1 MLYQTLFFT
10 GAIGFFAMV
19 LLGSFHGG
27 RGLGRHG
34 QHGHRGPHGR
44 HGSNLGKMGR
54 IKFLLAISPIDI
66 FAVCLG
72 IGAAGLLLP
81 KSLSTTLVLVVDLL
95 VGLVFDLAF
104 LKPILNFAMRFVS
117 TPSDGLEGMV
127 AKFATS
133 VSNFDSRGRGLVS
146 LVIDAEVKQL
156 LATLEE
162 NERGTAVKKGEQLI
176 VTGVDARRNTC
187 SVSRM

>member
-10 GAIGFFAMV
+10 GAIGFFALV
-19 LLGSFHGG
+19 FLGTFHGT
-27 RGLGRHG
+27 RGLGK
-34 QHGHRGPHGR
+34 HGR
-44 HGSNLGKMGR
+44 HGHHGHHHHGGLGKFGR

-81 KSLSTTLVLVVDLL
+81 HSLSTNLVLIIAVLI
-95 VGLVFDLAF
+95 GLVFDIAL
-104 LKPILNFAMRFVS
+104 LKPVFNFALRFVS

-133 VSNFDSRGRGLVS
+133 VSNFDSSGRGLVS
-146 LVIDAEVKQL
+146 MVIDAEEKQL

-162 NERGTAVKKGEQLI
+162 SERGSSVRKGEQLI
-176 VTGVDARRNTC
+176 VTGVDPRRNTC

>member
-1 MLYQTLFFT
+1 
-10 GAIGFFAMV
+10 MV

-27 RGLGRHG
+27 RGLGRHAR
-34 QHGHRGPHGR
+34 HGHHAR
-44 HGSNLGKMGR
+44 HGSNLGKLGR
-54 IKFLLAISPIDI
+54 LKFLLAISPIDI

-81 KSLSTTLVLVVDLL
+81 RTLSTTVVLL
-95 VGLVFDLAF
+95 VALLIGIAFDVAI
-104 LKPILNFAMRFVS
+104 LKPIFNFALRFVS

-133 VSNFDSRGRGLVS
+133 VSNFDSSGRGLVS
-146 LVIDAEVKQL
+146 VVIDAEEKQL
-156 LATLEE
+156 LATLEA
-162 NERGTAVKKGEQLI
+162 NERGKAVKKGEQLM
-176 VTGVDARRNTC
+176 VTGVDARKNTC

>member
-19 LLGSFHGG
+19 LLGTFHGS
-27 RGLGRHG
+27 RGIGK
-34 QHGHRGPHGR
+34 HGR
-44 HGSNLGKMGR
+44 HGHHARHSGNLGKMGKLR
-54 IKFLLAISPIDI
+54 FFLAISPIDI
-66 FAVCLG
+66 FAICLG
-72 IGAAGLLLP
+72 VGASGLLLP
-81 KSLSTTLVLVVDLL
+81 NSLSATIILIVALL
-95 VGLVFDLAF
+95 IGIAFDIAF
-104 LKPILNFAMRFVS
+104 LKPIFNFALRFVS

-133 VSNFDSRGRGLVS
+133 VSNFDSSGRGLV
-146 LVIDAEVKQL
+146 LMVIDAEEKQL

-162 NERGTAVKKGEQLI
+162 NERGKSVKKGEQLI
-176 VTGVDARRNTC
+176 VTGVDPRRNTC